1 MYKLAHSGTVVQGEG
16 VDGTP
21 SLGFRSEQNDTI
33 SVGFRCHSTPFDP
46 PSRICYL
53 GFYYFRKSQ
62 EIREISTTSS
72 QNAYELYKLVN
83 FWNLTTNTG
92 KIKN

>member
-33 SVGFRCHSTPFDP
+33 SVGFRWHSTSFDP

-53 GFYYFRKSQ
+53 GFYYFLKSQ
-62 EIREISTTSS
+62 EIREIGTLIS
-72 QNAYELYKLVN
+72 LL
-83 FWNLTTNTG
+83 
-92 KIKN
+92 